1 MARRRLRRRVQP
13 AKPGQQN
20 CSFCNRVV
28 NEEDTKYG
36 ETVRAKSFVAHY
48 FCMMFSSGL
57 KQVGDPD
64 EDELRGFLEN
74 EVLQE
79 IKRGTRLKCSF
90 CKARGA
96 TVGCSRKKCKLGFH
110 LPCGMERECLFQ
122 YFDDFGVWCSVHRP
136 RQHIVPA
143 QTPPA
148 TCLMCTDHLDPR
160 PSNDVILTPCC
171 RQPFHRGC
179 LERQAATAG
188 CHFFRCCH
196 CKNKKDFQEEM
207 LLCGIYIPDRD
218 AAWEMEPN
226 AFSDLL
232 YEYAQCD
239 APRCRCPRGKT
250 YSVNN
255 DPRWEVIRCQACGAK
270 GVHVACGNLSRAN
283 SGNHEW
289 MCQDCRAT
297 LAAKANKRPGDQPPK
312 SQSEKKRITPE
323 GRRITRSQTEQ
334 KHGVKR
340 RAVDVESPES
350 FVYNMHQKDSETAL
364 SQSAR
369 EARGAVPCGQRSTA
383 EGGSSN
389 MRSQVDGVQ
398 CTHSLDGPSQSSRH
412 CHLQR
417 SNKPHAVVQ
426 PRIVGIVP
434 PASSQQVTEAPSS
447 SPNAELCLSNVSQPH
462 AQDKGRGAVR
472 VNILDSGAQSTTA
485 VQIRKKKRPKI
496 DSKLR
501 QLDRNAFTELCSP
514 KALAMRKVTKNI
526 VKRQVGKSSAW
537 VQLSI
542 VNFVRQL
549 RQTAS

>member
-297 LAAKANKRPGDQPPK
+297 LAANQQALQQRSTNEVQVHQPSGQEEIDTIIISDNEEEVQIVSESRPP
-312 SQSEKKRITPE
+312 
-323 GRRITRSQTEQ
+323 
-334 KHGVKR
+334 
-340 RAVDVESPES
+340 RAR
-350 FVYNMHQKDSETAL
+350 KTAL
-364 SQSAR
+364 SSDDTQYII
-369 EARGAVPCGQRSTA
+369 
-383 EGGSSN
+383 
-389 MRSQVDGVQ
+389 
-398 CTHSLDGPSQSSRH
+398 LDGS
-412 CHLQR
+412 
-417 SNKPHAVVQ
+417 VVVIQ
-426 PRIVGIVP
+426 GGRISV
-434 PASSQQVTEAPSS
+434 A
-447 SPNAELCLSNVSQPH
+447 
-462 AQDKGRGAVR
+462 R
-472 VNILDSGAQSTTA
+472 
-485 VQIRKKKRPKI
+485 
-496 DSKLR
+496 
-501 QLDRNAFTELCSP
+501 
-514 KALAMRKVTKNI
+514 
-526 VKRQVGKSSAW
+526 
-537 VQLSI
+537 
-542 VNFVRQL
+542 
-549 RQTAS
+549 